1 MIHNPVRKQLPALSN
16 PGAAGDLRSG
26 KQLVGA
32 DGSVVTGTLAEVQQA
47 VPTITVSSGGLITAS
62 AAQDGGIVAAGSKSA
77 TQQLSTQGAA
87 TITPGTAAQTAAAA
101 GRYTTGDIKVAG
113 DLNLVPANIAKGVT
127 IFGVAGS
134 YSGAEPVYE
143 IAQNGNVQ
151 FESTPA
157 FAGMYEHHVRITV
170 SQNVGQ
176 LLGLSLWFSTSDN
189 LQLFLSYPGTSYE
202 EPDTTYIYLLEG
214 ATSLGLWYF
223 DISGKT
229 IDLYRERRQLWSNTS
244 PPSLNMPAAVYYLPT

>member
-32 DGSVVTGTLAEVQQA
+32 DGSVVTGALAEVQQA
-47 VPTITVSSGGLITAS
+47 VPTISVSSGGLITAS
-62 AAQDGGIVAAGSKSA
+62 AAQDGGIVAAGSQNA

-113 DLNLVPANIAKGVT
+113 EPNLVPANIAKGVT

-143 IAQNGNVQ
+143 IVQNADIQ
-151 FESTPA
+151 FESTSA
-157 FAGMYEHHVRITV
+157 SLGNYEHHVRITA
-170 SQNVGQ
+170 SMNVGR
-176 LLGLSLWFSTSDN
+176 LLGLSVLMTLSDMST
-189 LQLFLSYPGTSYE
+189 LFFSYPGTSFE
-202 EPDTTYIYLLEG
+202 DPNPEAVYLLEKG
-214 ATSLGLWYF
+214 TSLGIWYF
-223 DISGKT
+223 DVSGRT
-229 IDLYRERRQLWSNTS
+229 IDIYRERRQLWTNSS
-244 PPSLNMPAAVYYLPT
+244 PPDVMFPAAVYYLPT

>member
-32 DGSVVTGTLAEVQQA
+32 DGSVVTGALAEVQQA
-47 VPTITVSSGGLITAS
+47 VPTISVSSGGLITAS
-62 AAQDGGIVAAGSKSA
+62 AAQDGGIVAAGSQNA

-113 DLNLVPANIAKGVT
+113 EPNLVPANIAKGVT
-127 IFGVAGS
+127 IFGVTGS

-143 IAQNGNVQ
+143 IVPPENIS
-151 FESTPA
+151 FET
-157 FAGMYEHHVRITV
+157 AGSPIRITINL
-170 SQNVGQ
+170 SRNVYAVY
-176 LLGLSLWFSTSDN
+176 GLSLWVGITEANATATF
-189 LQLFLSYPGTSYE
+189 SYPSCGYG
-202 EPDTTYIYLLEG
+202 EPDESKVYRTTGTQLSLYTLSGSGNSLYL
-214 ATSLGLWYF
+214 TKPSDSSL
-223 DISGKT
+223 SGKT
-229 IDLYRERRQLWSNTS
+229 LDTQFG
-244 PPSLNMPAAVYYLPT
+244 AAVYYAPM